1 MCRQQMTD
9 EHEQWDIERAIERME
24 RDVERG
30 SAMQQILRAERLAA
44 IRGNTE
50 SNEQELD
57 NVVNS

>member
-30 SAMQQILRAERLAA
+30 SALQNILKAEADAA
-44 IRGNTE
+44 TRRQTE
-50 SNEQELD
+50 TELEHEHG
-57 NVVNS
+57 